1 MENLNLISLFLIMF
15 GLFGLISTLYNISKK
30 GKKDLLKEMF
40 KNNDI
45 SGDIYKKYLDK

>member
-1 MENLNLISLFLIMF
+1 MEILYLISVFLI
-15 GLFGLISTLYNISKK
+15 LFGTIGLYNSSINS
-30 GKKDLLKEMF
+30 KKDLLKEMF

>member
-1 MENLNLISLFLIMF
+1 MENLNLISLFLI
-15 GLFGLISTLYNISKK
+15 LFGAVGLYNSSINS
-30 GKKDLLKEMF
+30 KKDLLKEMF